1 MVATITQDL
10 QWDYWGFF
18 PGIFLLLMGIV
29 VSYLFYKAYGKAAWY
44 GSIHKNKEIKT
55 LFKVPEWKLKKNGYK
70 TYFILDD
77 YNQRCDIVMQLTNE
91 IDRFDRITKFYILNF
106 KDYFK
111 IKVLKIAC

>member
-1 MVATITQDL
+1 MQEFIKKNYFV
-10 QWDYWGFF
+10 FF
-18 PGIFLLLMGIV
+18 VLFSGIP
-29 VSYLFYKAYGKAAWY
+29 LFF
-44 GSIHKNKEIKT
+44 I
-55 LFKVPEWKLKKNGYK
+55 LFKVPEWKLKKSSYR

-91 IDRFDRITKFYILNF
+91 VDRFDRITKFYILNF